1 MALTVTPHLN
11 FRAQAREALSF
22 YHGIFGGDLMA
33 VTYGEAHAARS
44 EADTALV
51 LFGQVVAPNGFR
63 VMAYDVPTDQR
74 WDRGDRAFFVSI
86 QSGEADEISAFWTQ
100 LAEGASILQDLA
112 PSAWSP
118 LYGMLTD
125 RFGVTWVLSVAAF

>member
-1 MALTVTPHLN
+1 MPLTVTTHLN
-11 FRAQAREALSF
+11 FRAQAREALNF

-63 VMAYDVPTDQR
+63 VMAYDVPTELS
-74 WDRGDRAFFVSI
+74 WDRGDRSFFVSI
-86 QSGEADEISAFWTQ
+86 QSGEAAEISAFWKQ
-100 LAEGASILQDLA
+100 LAEGAAIQQDLA

-125 RFGVTWVLSVAAF
+125 KFGVTWALSVATF

>member
-1 MALTVTPHLN
+1 MALTVTTHLN
-11 FRAQAREALSF
+11 FRAQAREALNF
-22 YHGIFGGDLMA
+22 YHGIFGGDLMV

-44 EADTALV
+44 EADTALL
-51 LFGQVVAPNGFR
+51 LFGQVLAPSGFR
-63 VMAYDVPTDQR
+63 VMAYDVPTELS
-74 WDRGDRAFFVSI
+74 WDRGDRSFFVSI
-86 QSGEADEISAFWTQ
+86 QSGEAEEISGFWRQ

-125 RFGVTWVLSVAAF
+125 KFGVIWVLNVATS